1 MNLRLLDFNDNML
14 NSLPAEIGN
23 LTSLKKLNLG
33 GNLLKELPPEIGYEP
48 PRAPLRSY
56 SRLTTTFVRTTGS
69 SLASRAS
76 SSTTTSSQRSRPK
89 LAAYV
94 LRPSQTGSDQL

>member
-1 MNLRLLDFNDNML
+1 VNLRLLDFNDNML

-33 GNLLKELPPEIGYEP
+33 GNLLKELPPEIGYVP

-56 SRLTTTFVRTTGS
+56 SRLTPRFVRTTGS
-69 SLASRAS
+69 SPASRAS
-76 SSTTTSSQRSRPK
+76 SLTTTSSQR
-89 LAAYV
+89 
-94 LRPSQTGSDQL
+94 